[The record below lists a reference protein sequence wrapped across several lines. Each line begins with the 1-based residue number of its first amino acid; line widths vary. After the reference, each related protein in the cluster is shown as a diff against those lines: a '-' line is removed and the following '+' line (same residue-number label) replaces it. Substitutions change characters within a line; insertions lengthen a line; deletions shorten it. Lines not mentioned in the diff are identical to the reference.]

1 MFLTYLSDRS
11 VGLDTPETGFMLGL
25 VEGPRL
31 EYDISFVSYI
41 TLISGTAMSHVM
53 SFTYQR
59 LMIASLNDTF
69 TLLL

>member
-1 MFLTYLSDRS
+1 
-11 VGLDTPETGFMLGL
+11 MLGL